1 MYESVGRN
9 ERNERN
15 EKIIEEYRTSWLS
28 YSEIS
33 QLATSWRE
41 KMEEWEKLKSV
52 DIRTINRDGLIDV
65 TRIPEDDSDDVDK
78 EMQMRTFLR
87 NVKNPYCFMVGDVIV
102 KSSFTEGVSLKQ
114 RLRELADG
122 I

>member
-1 MYESVGRN
+1 
-9 ERNERN
+9 
-15 EKIIEEYRTSWLS
+15 
-28 YSEIS
+28 
-33 QLATSWRE
+33 
-41 KMEEWEKLKSV
+41 MEEWGNLKSV
-52 DIRTINRDGLIDV
+52 NIRTVNRDELIDI
-65 TRIPEDDSDDVDK
+65 TKIAEDKSEYKDK
-78 EMQMRTFLR
+78 EIQMRTFLN

>member
-52 DIRTINRDGLIDV
+52 DIRTVNRDGLIDV

-78 EMQMRTFLR
+78 EMQMKTFLR

>member
-33 QLATSWRE
+33 QLAASWRE

-52 DIRTINRDGLIDV
+52 DIRTVNRDGLIDV

-78 EMQMRTFLR
+78 EMQMKSFLR

>member
-1 MYESVGRN
+1 
-9 ERNERN
+9 
-15 EKIIEEYRTSWLS
+15 
-28 YSEIS
+28 
-33 QLATSWRE
+33 
-41 KMEEWEKLKSV
+41 MEEWGNLKSV
-52 DIRTINRDGLIDV
+52 DIRTVNRDELIDITKIV
-65 TRIPEDDSDDVDK
+65 EDKSEYKDK
-78 EMQMRTFLR
+78 EIQMRTFLN

>member
-33 QLATSWRE
+33 QLAASWRE

-52 DIRTINRDGLIDV
+52 DIRTVNRDGLIDV

>member
-1 MYESVGRN
+1 
-9 ERNERN
+9 
-15 EKIIEEYRTSWLS
+15 
-28 YSEIS
+28 
-33 QLATSWRE
+33 
-41 KMEEWEKLKSV
+41 MEEWEKLKSV
-52 DIRTINRDGLIDV
+52 DIRTVNRDGLIDI
-65 TRIPEDDSDDVDK
+65 TRNPEDDMDGVDK

-87 NVKNPYCFMVGDVIV
+87 NVIV